1 MVVIVAE
8 SGARCN
14 LIGRSRRSATTKA
27 EAAMTERKEL
37 SGERLDQQVVKLQ
50 VESKG
55 GRLRAER
62 LRVECC
68 IDEEVKLRK
77 YNENAMSYIL
87 YSKR

>member
-1 MVVIVAE
+1 
-8 SGARCN
+8 
-14 LIGRSRRSATTKA
+14 
-27 EAAMTERKEL
+27 MTERKEL

-62 LRVECC
+62 LRVEQC

-77 YNENAMSYIL
+77 YSENAKSYIL
-87 YSKR
+87 YGKR

>member
-1 MVVIVAE
+1 
-8 SGARCN
+8 
-14 LIGRSRRSATTKA
+14 
-27 EAAMTERKEL
+27 MTERKEL

-62 LRVECC
+62 LRVERC